1 MERKIILVNRECPA
15 RLVPDGT
22 PITIKKD
29 TFVTLTQSLGGAYTV
44 LINGNMARVDGTDGD
59 ALGFEPIVLVFE
71 LSEEKSGDDSDDQ
84 SGNNSDNNTV
94 LESNVWKAISAVYDP
109 EMPVNIVDLGLIY
122 DCKIDG
128 HTVVITMTLTAPAC
142 GMGPVLVEDVKYK
155 VGLVPNVDT
164 VNVILVLDPPWSRE
178 MMTEEAQLELGL
190 F

>member
-1 MERKIILVNRECPA
+1 MMERKIILVNRECPA

-29 TFVTLTQSLGGAYTV
+29 TFITLTQSLGGAYAV

-59 ALGFEPIVLVFE
+59 ALGFEPIVLVFDHSE
-71 LSEEKSGDDSDDQ
+71 DLSKDKSGSK
-84 SGNNSDNNTV
+84 TV
-94 LESNVWKAISAVYDP
+94 LESNVWQAISAVYDP

-128 HTVVITMTLTAPAC
+128 NTVVITMTLTAPAC

-155 VGLVPNVDT
+155 VGLVPNVDA
-164 VNVILVLDPPWSRE
+164 VNVDLVLDPPWNRE